1 MAFRNTTYSET
12 ADVDDPKHL
21 TLLFIVL
28 QLSYSTKQSIRRRSA
43 LCNGLLLLLTAAS
56 LQSDVILY
64 VIYSYVIHYVLR
76 CLQARYTGTVSHRL
90 TAVVSLIYLIS
101 PTDSHY

>member
-76 CLQARYTGTVSHRL
+76 CLQARYSNRDGNCITQINGCC
-90 TAVVSLIYLIS
+90 I
-101 PTDSHY
+101 TDLSN